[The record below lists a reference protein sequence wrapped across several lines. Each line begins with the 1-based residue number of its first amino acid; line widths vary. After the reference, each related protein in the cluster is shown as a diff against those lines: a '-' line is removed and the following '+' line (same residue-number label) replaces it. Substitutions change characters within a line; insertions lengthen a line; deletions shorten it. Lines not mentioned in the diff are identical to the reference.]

1 VIRYLSFDFAVEVNF
16 ERERGGIKNRAAVT
30 ALA

>member
-1 VIRYLSFDFAVEVNF
+1 LSFDFAVEVNF